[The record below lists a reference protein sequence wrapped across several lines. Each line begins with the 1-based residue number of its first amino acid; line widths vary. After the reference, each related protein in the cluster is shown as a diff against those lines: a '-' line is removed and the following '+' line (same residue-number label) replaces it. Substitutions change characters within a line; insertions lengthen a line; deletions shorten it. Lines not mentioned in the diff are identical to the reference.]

1 MTSSTSVTTP
11 TREIIAFSLIHQ
23 SIVKKTLMDVSPC
36 LSRRERFMVTERK
49 VLSVVGFDV
58 GFPLSYRLKYKR
70 FLSFLIGSFKI
81 FFVKHVFRHSD
92 ICGATAEFATS
103 VCLS

>member
-1 MTSSTSVTTP
+1 MRFCVLSDL
-11 TREIIAFSLIHQ
+11 SLIRQ
-23 SIVKKTLMDVSPC
+23 SIVKNLIDFSPG

-58 GFPLSYRLKYKR
+58 GFPLSYRLKYKY
-70 FLSFLIGSFKI
+70 FLSFLIGSFEM

-92 ICGATAEFATS
+92 ICGVTAEFATS